1 MYDDNS
7 CLVRFVMQTQLSLV
21 IKVISRNILLFLVQ
35 ERGTSL
41 QVKLCV
47 TFTKE
52 NLCRSFRQ
60 RAGGQRSPLT
70 SAVSQLPSAKKI
82 ILMQSGI
89 FGGWCILI
97 PFTPMLLVASFNYC
111 EWNSWRAHELSE
123 KTLCYLFWQLAY

>member
-1 MYDDNS
+1 
-7 CLVRFVMQTQLSLV
+7 MQTQLSL
-21 IKVISRNILLFLVQ
+21 IKKVIFRNIFLFQVQ

-52 NLCRSFRQ
+52 NLCPSFRQ
-60 RAGGQRSPLT
+60 RAGGQRAPLM

-89 FGGWCILI
+89 FGGWYILI
-97 PFTPMLLVASFNYC
+97 PFTPMLLVASFNCC

-123 KTLCYLFWQLAY
+123 KNLCYLFWQLPY